1 MKKYFLEFL
10 VVFFGI
16 LLSFMIDNRMKYSER
31 VDNKNFLLEQLNE
44 VIKEDQTQLKIVEST
59 LNDCLE
65 SISILIYDYKNK
77 ILHDSVVVKHFSN
90 VSSKMSISF
99 FPQKSIYN
107 QIVQSQYLEL
117 IENKK
122 LKENLASLYEHLNDR
137 NESANLKL
145 DLFNQE
151 FDLALID
158 LVYYRTILNEVEN
171 SVDLDTSIK
180 DYKISKDY
188 RNINLVI
195 GYYMN
200 AEKRVI
206 FYWKINFLFPRM
218 PGDCL
223 KLGIL
228 LCLLWLVTKYQ
239 LKIF

>member
-31 VDNKNFLLEQLNE
+31 VDNKNFLLGQLNE
-44 VIKEDQTQLKIVEST
+44 VIKEDQIQLKSVEST
-59 LNDCLE
+59 LNNCLE
-65 SISILIYDYKNK
+65 SISILIYEYKNK

-137 NESANLKL
+137 NESINLKL

-151 FDLALID
+151 FDLAFID

-171 SVDLDTSIK
+171 PVDLDTSIK
-180 DYKISKDY
+180 DYNISKGY
-188 RNINLVI
+188 RNNNLVI
-195 GYYMN
+195 GYYVN

-206 FYWKINFLFPRM
+206 FYLEL
-218 PGDCL
+218 L
-223 KLGIL
+223 K
-228 LCLLWLVTKYQ
+228 KYREIMNEITTE
-239 LKIF
+239 LNK

>member
-16 LLSFMIDNRMKYSER
+16 LLSFMIDNRIKYSER
-31 VDNKNFLLEQLNE
+31 VDNKNFLLGQLNE
-44 VIKEDQTQLKIVEST
+44 VIKEDQIQLKIVEST
-59 LNDCLE
+59 LNNCLE

-137 NESANLKL
+137 NESVNLKL

-180 DYKISKDY
+180 DYHISKGY
-188 RNINLVI
+188 RNNNLVM

-206 FYWKINFLFPRM
+206 FYLELLKKYREIMNKITTELNN
-218 PGDCL
+218 
-223 KLGIL
+223 K
-228 LCLLWLVTKYQ
+228 
-239 LKIF
+239 

>member
-31 VDNKNFLLEQLNE
+31 VDNKNFLLGQLNG
-44 VIKEDQTQLKIVEST
+44 VIKEDQIQLKIVEST

-145 DLFNQE
+145 DQFNQE

-180 DYKISKDY
+180 DYNISKGY
-188 RNINLVI
+188 RNNNLVI
-195 GYYMN
+195 GYYVN

-206 FYWKINFLFPRM
+206 FYLEL
-218 PGDCL
+218 L
-223 KLGIL
+223 K
-228 LCLLWLVTKYQ
+228 KYREIMNEITTE
-239 LKIF
+239 LNNK

>member
-188 RNINLVI
+188 RNNNLVI

-206 FYWKINFLFPRM
+206 FYLEL
-218 PGDCL
+218 L
-223 KLGIL
+223 KKYRELMNEIL
-228 LCLLWLVTKYQ
+228 TQ
-239 LKIF
+239 LKD

>member
-44 VIKEDQTQLKIVEST
+44 VIKEDQNQLKIVEST

-137 NESANLKL
+137 NESINLKL

-151 FDLALID
+151 FDLAFID

-171 SVDLDTSIK
+171 PVDLDTSIK
-180 DYKISKDY
+180 DYNISKGY
-188 RNINLVI
+188 RNNNLVI
-195 GYYMN
+195 GYYVN

-206 FYWKINFLFPRM
+206 FYLEL
-218 PGDCL
+218 L
-223 KLGIL
+223 K
-228 LCLLWLVTKYQ
+228 KYREIMNEITTE
-239 LKIF
+239 LNK

>member
-1 MKKYFLEFL
+1 MKKYFFEFL

-44 VIKEDQTQLKIVEST
+44 VIKEDQNQLKIVEST

-65 SISILIYDYKNK
+65 SISILIHDYKNK

-145 DLFNQE
+145 DQFNQD

-180 DYKISKDY
+180 DYNISKGY
-188 RNINLVI
+188 RNNNLVI

-206 FYWKINFLFPRM
+206 FYLEL
-218 PGDCL
+218 L
-223 KLGIL
+223 K
-228 LCLLWLVTKYQ
+228 KYREIMNEITTE
-239 LKIF
+239 LNNK

>member
-44 VIKEDQTQLKIVEST
+44 VIKEDQNQLKIVEST

-117 IENKK
+117 IGNKK

-145 DLFNQE
+145 DQFNQE

-180 DYKISKDY
+180 DYNISKGY
-188 RNINLVI
+188 RNNNLVM

-206 FYWKINFLFPRM
+206 FYLEL
-218 PGDCL
+218 L
-223 KLGIL
+223 K
-228 LCLLWLVTKYQ
+228 KYREIMNEITTE
-239 LKIF
+239 LNNK

>member
-188 RNINLVI
+188 RNNNLVI

-206 FYWKINFLFPRM
+206 FYLEL
-218 PGDCL
+218 L
-223 KLGIL
+223 K
-228 LCLLWLVTKYQ
+228 KYRE
-239 LKIF
+239 LMNEISTELNNK

>member
-137 NESANLKL
+137 NESVNLKL

-151 FDLALID
+151 FDLAFID

-180 DYKISKDY
+180 DYHISKGY
-188 RNINLVI
+188 RNNNLVI
-195 GYYMN
+195 GYYVN

-206 FYWKINFLFPRM
+206 FYLEL
-218 PGDCL
+218 L
-223 KLGIL
+223 K
-228 LCLLWLVTKYQ
+228 KYREIMNEITTQ
-239 LKIF
+239 LKD

>member
-31 VDNKNFLLEQLNE
+31 VDNKNFLLGQLNQ

-59 LNDCLE
+59 LKDCLE

-137 NESANLKL
+137 NESVNLKL

-158 LVYYRTILNEVEN
+158 LVYYRTILNEVKN

-188 RNINLVI
+188 RNNNLVI

-206 FYWKINFLFPRM
+206 FYLEL
-218 PGDCL
+218 L
-223 KLGIL
+223 K
-228 LCLLWLVTKYQ
+228 KYRELMNEISTQ
-239 LKIF
+239 LKD

>member
-16 LLSFMIDNRMKYSER
+16 LLSFMIDNRIKYSER

-44 VIKEDQTQLKIVEST
+44 VIKEDQNQLKIVEST

-65 SISILIYDYKNK
+65 SISILIYDHKNK
-77 ILHDSVVVKHFSN
+77 ILHDSAVVKHFSN

-145 DLFNQE
+145 DQFNQE

-180 DYKISKDY
+180 DYNISKGY
-188 RNINLVI
+188 RNNNLVM

-206 FYWKINFLFPRM
+206 FYLEL
-218 PGDCL
+218 L
-223 KLGIL
+223 K
-228 LCLLWLVTKYQ
+228 KYREIMNEITTE
-239 LKIF
+239 LNNK

>member
-137 NESANLKL
+137 NESVNLKL

-180 DYKISKDY
+180 DYNISKGY
-188 RNINLVI
+188 RNNNLVI
-195 GYYMN
+195 GYYVN

-206 FYWKINFLFPRM
+206 FYLEL
-218 PGDCL
+218 L
-223 KLGIL
+223 K
-228 LCLLWLVTKYQ
+228 KYREIMNEITSE
-239 LKIF
+239 LNK

>member
-31 VDNKNFLLEQLNE
+31 VDNKNFLLGQLNE
-44 VIKEDQTQLKIVEST
+44 VIKEDQIQLKIVEST

-137 NESANLKL
+137 NESINLKL

-151 FDLALID
+151 FDLAFID

-180 DYKISKDY
+180 DYHISKGY
-188 RNINLVI
+188 RNNNLVI
-195 GYYMN
+195 GYYVN

-206 FYWKINFLFPRM
+206 FYLEL
-218 PGDCL
+218 L
-223 KLGIL
+223 K
-228 LCLLWLVTKYQ
+228 KYREIMNEITTE
-239 LKIF
+239 LNK

>member
-137 NESANLKL
+137 NESVNLKL

-171 SVDLDTSIK
+171 SVDLNTSIK

-188 RNINLVI
+188 RNNNLVI

-206 FYWKINFLFPRM
+206 FYLEL
-218 PGDCL
+218 L
-223 KLGIL
+223 K
-228 LCLLWLVTKYQ
+228 KYRELMNEISTQ
-239 LKIF
+239 LKD

>member
-16 LLSFMIDNRMKYSER
+16 LLSFMIDNRIKYSER

-44 VIKEDQTQLKIVEST
+44 VVKEDQNQLKIVEST

-145 DLFNQE
+145 DQFNQE

-180 DYKISKDY
+180 DYNISKGY
-188 RNINLVI
+188 RNNKLVI

-206 FYWKINFLFPRM
+206 FYLEL
-218 PGDCL
+218 L
-223 KLGIL
+223 K
-228 LCLLWLVTKYQ
+228 KYREIMNEITTE
-239 LKIF
+239 LNNK

>member
-44 VIKEDQTQLKIVEST
+44 VIKEDQAQLKIVKST

-77 ILHDSVVVKHFSN
+77 ILHDSVVVKHFAN

-206 FYWKINFLFPRM
+206 FYLEL
-218 PGDCL
+218 L
-223 KLGIL
+223 K
-228 LCLLWLVTKYQ
+228 KYRELMNEISTQ
-239 LKIF
+239 LKD

>member
-31 VDNKNFLLEQLNE
+31 VDNKNFLLGQLNE
-44 VIKEDQTQLKIVEST
+44 VIKEDQIQLKIVEST

-65 SISILIYDYKNK
+65 SISILIYDHKNK
-77 ILHDSVVVKHFSN
+77 ILHDSAVVKHFSN

-137 NESANLKL
+137 NESVNLKL

-180 DYKISKDY
+180 DYNISKGY
-188 RNINLVI
+188 RNNNLVM

-206 FYWKINFLFPRM
+206 FYLEL
-218 PGDCL
+218 L
-223 KLGIL
+223 K
-228 LCLLWLVTKYQ
+228 KYREIMNEITTE
-239 LKIF
+239 LNNK

>member
-16 LLSFMIDNRMKYSER
+16 LLSFMIDNRIKYSER

-117 IENKK
+117 IENKI

-180 DYKISKDY
+180 DYNISKGY
-188 RNINLVI
+188 RNNNLVM

-206 FYWKINFLFPRM
+206 FYLEL
-218 PGDCL
+218 L
-223 KLGIL
+223 K
-228 LCLLWLVTKYQ
+228 KYREIMNEITTD
-239 LKIF
+239 LNNK

>member
-16 LLSFMIDNRMKYSER
+16 LLSFMIDNRIKYSER
-31 VDNKNFLLEQLNE
+31 VDNKNFLLGQLNE
-44 VIKEDQTQLKIVEST
+44 MIKEDQIQLKIVEST

-180 DYKISKDY
+180 DYNISKGY
-188 RNINLVI
+188 RNNNLVI
-195 GYYMN
+195 GYYAN

-206 FYWKINFLFPRM
+206 FYLEL
-218 PGDCL
+218 L
-223 KLGIL
+223 KKYRELMNEI
-228 LCLLWLVTKYQ
+228 TKE
-239 LKIF
+239 LNK

>member
-31 VDNKNFLLEQLNE
+31 VDNKNFLLGQLNE
-44 VIKEDQTQLKIVEST
+44 VIKEDQIQLKIVEST

-180 DYKISKDY
+180 DYNISKGY
-188 RNINLVI
+188 RNNNLVM

-206 FYWKINFLFPRM
+206 FYLEL
-218 PGDCL
+218 L
-223 KLGIL
+223 K
-228 LCLLWLVTKYQ
+228 KYREIMNEITSE
-239 LKIF
+239 LNK

>member
-188 RNINLVI
+188 RNNNLVI

-206 FYWKINFLFPRM
+206 FYLEL
-218 PGDCL
+218 L
-223 KLGIL
+223 K
-228 LCLLWLVTKYQ
+228 KYRELMNEISTQ
-239 LKIF
+239 LKV

>member
-31 VDNKNFLLEQLNE
+31 VDNKNFLLGQLNE
-44 VIKEDQTQLKIVEST
+44 VIKEDQIQLKIVEST

-77 ILHDSVVVKHFSN
+77 ILNDSVVVKHFSN

-145 DLFNQE
+145 DQFNQE
-151 FDLALID
+151 FDLAFID

-180 DYKISKDY
+180 DYNISKGY
-188 RNINLVI
+188 RNNNLVI
-195 GYYMN
+195 GYYVN

-206 FYWKINFLFPRM
+206 FYLEL
-218 PGDCL
+218 L
-223 KLGIL
+223 K
-228 LCLLWLVTKYQ
+228 KYREIMNEITSE
-239 LKIF
+239 LNK

>member
-31 VDNKNFLLEQLNE
+31 VDNKNFLLGQLNE

-180 DYKISKDY
+180 DYNISKGY
-188 RNINLVI
+188 RNNNLVI

-206 FYWKINFLFPRM
+206 FYLEL
-218 PGDCL
+218 L
-223 KLGIL
+223 K
-228 LCLLWLVTKYQ
+228 KYRELMNEISTQ
-239 LKIF
+239 LKD

>member
-31 VDNKNFLLEQLNE
+31 VDNKNFLLGQLNE

-122 LKENLASLYEHLNDR
+122 LKENLGSLYEHLNDR
-137 NESANLKL
+137 NESVNLKL

-151 FDLALID
+151 FDLAFID

-180 DYKISKDY
+180 DYHISKGY
-188 RNINLVI
+188 RNNNLVI
-195 GYYMN
+195 GYYVN

-206 FYWKINFLFPRM
+206 FYLEL
-218 PGDCL
+218 L
-223 KLGIL
+223 K
-228 LCLLWLVTKYQ
+228 KYREIMNEITSE
-239 LKIF
+239 LNK

>member
-16 LLSFMIDNRMKYSER
+16 LLSFMIDNRIKYSER

-117 IENKK
+117 IENKI

-180 DYKISKDY
+180 DYNISKGY
-188 RNINLVI
+188 RNNNLVM

-206 FYWKINFLFPRM
+206 FYLEL
-218 PGDCL
+218 L
-223 KLGIL
+223 K
-228 LCLLWLVTKYQ
+228 KYREIMNEITTE
-239 LKIF
+239 LNNK

>member
-16 LLSFMIDNRMKYSER
+16 LLSFMIDNRIKYSER

-44 VIKEDQTQLKIVEST
+44 VIKEDQNQLKIVEST

-145 DLFNQE
+145 DQFNQE

-180 DYKISKDY
+180 DYNISKGY
-188 RNINLVI
+188 RNNNLVM

-206 FYWKINFLFPRM
+206 FYLEL
-218 PGDCL
+218 L
-223 KLGIL
+223 K
-228 LCLLWLVTKYQ
+228 KYREIMNEITTD
-239 LKIF
+239 LNNK

>member
-31 VDNKNFLLEQLNE
+31 VDNKNFLLGQLNE
-44 VIKEDQTQLKIVEST
+44 VIKEDQIQLKIVEST

-188 RNINLVI
+188 RNNNLVI

-206 FYWKINFLFPRM
+206 FYLEL
-218 PGDCL
+218 L
-223 KLGIL
+223 K
-228 LCLLWLVTKYQ
+228 KYRELMNEISTQ
-239 LKIF
+239 LKD

>member
-16 LLSFMIDNRMKYSER
+16 LLSFMIDNRIKYSER

-44 VIKEDQTQLKIVEST
+44 VIKEDQNQLKIVEST

-77 ILHDSVVVKHFSN
+77 ILYDSVVVKHFSN

-145 DLFNQE
+145 DQFNQE

-180 DYKISKDY
+180 DYNISKGY
-188 RNINLVI
+188 RNNNLVM

-206 FYWKINFLFPRM
+206 FYLEL
-218 PGDCL
+218 L
-223 KLGIL
+223 K
-228 LCLLWLVTKYQ
+228 KYREIMNEITTE
-239 LKIF
+239 LNNK

>member
-1 MKKYFLEFL
+1 
-10 VVFFGI
+10 
-16 LLSFMIDNRMKYSER
+16 
-31 VDNKNFLLEQLNE
+31 
-44 VIKEDQTQLKIVEST
+44 
-59 LNDCLE
+59 
-65 SISILIYDYKNK
+65 
-77 ILHDSVVVKHFSN
+77 
-90 VSSKMSISF
+90 MSISF

-137 NESANLKL
+137 NESVNLKL

-188 RNINLVI
+188 RNNNLVI

-206 FYWKINFLFPRM
+206 FYLEL
-218 PGDCL
+218 L
-223 KLGIL
+223 K
-228 LCLLWLVTKYQ
+228 KYRELMNEISTQ
-239 LKIF
+239 LKD

>member
-31 VDNKNFLLEQLNE
+31 VDNKNFLLGQLNE

-137 NESANLKL
+137 NESVNLKL

-180 DYKISKDY
+180 DYNISKGY
-188 RNINLVI
+188 RNNNLVI
-195 GYYMN
+195 GFYMN

-206 FYWKINFLFPRM
+206 FYLEL
-218 PGDCL
+218 L
-223 KLGIL
+223 K
-228 LCLLWLVTKYQ
+228 KYRELMNEISTQ
-239 LKIF
+239 LKD

>member
-31 VDNKNFLLEQLNE
+31 VDNKNFLLGQLNE

-65 SISILIYDYKNK
+65 SISILIYDYKNRV
-77 ILHDSVVVKHFSN
+77 LHDSVVVKHFSN

-137 NESANLKL
+137 NESVNLKL

-158 LVYYRTILNEVEN
+158 LINYRTILNEVEN
-171 SVDLDTSIK
+171 SVDLNTSIK
-180 DYKISKDY
+180 DYNISRDY
-188 RNINLVI
+188 RNSKIVL
-195 GYYMN
+195 GYYVN

-206 FYWKINFLFPRM
+206 FYLEL
-218 PGDCL
+218 L
-223 KLGIL
+223 K
-228 LCLLWLVTKYQ
+228 KYRELMNEISTQ
-239 LKIF
+239 LKD

>member
-137 NESANLKL
+137 NESVNLKL

-158 LVYYRTILNEVEN
+158 LVYYRTILNEVKN

-180 DYKISKDY
+180 DYNISKGY
-188 RNINLVI
+188 RNNNLVI

-206 FYWKINFLFPRM
+206 FYLEL
-218 PGDCL
+218 L
-223 KLGIL
+223 K
-228 LCLLWLVTKYQ
+228 KYRELMNEISTQ
-239 LKIF
+239 LKD

>member
-1 MKKYFLEFL
+1 MKKYFFEFL

-16 LLSFMIDNRMKYSER
+16 LLSFMIDNRIKYSDR
-31 VDNKNFLLEQLNE
+31 VDNKNFLLGQLDE
-44 VIKEDQTQLKIVEST
+44 VISEDQNQLKIVEST
-59 LNDCLE
+59 LKDCLE
-65 SISILIYDYKNK
+65 SISILIYDYKNDL
-77 ILHDSVVVKHFSN
+77 LHDSVVVSHFSN

-99 FPQKSIYN
+99 FPQRSIYN

-122 LKENLASLYEHLNDR
+122 LKDNLASLYEHLNDR

-158 LVYYRTILNEVEN
+158 LVYYRTIINEVEN

-180 DYKISKDY
+180 DYNISKDY
-188 RNINLVI
+188 RNNNLVL
-195 GYYMN
+195 GYYVN

-206 FYWKINFLFPRM
+206 FYLEL
-218 PGDCL
+218 L
-223 KLGIL
+223 K
-228 LCLLWLVTKYQ
+228 KYRELMTQISMQ
-239 LKIF
+239 LKN

>member
-1 MKKYFLEFL
+1 MKKYFFEFL

-31 VDNKNFLLEQLNE
+31 VDNKNFLLGQLNE
-44 VIKEDQTQLKIVEST
+44 VIREDQGQLKIVENT

-77 ILHDSVVVKHFSN
+77 ILHDSVIVKHFSN

-145 DLFNQE
+145 DLFNKE

-180 DYKISKDY
+180 DFNISKGY
-188 RNINLVI
+188 RNSNLVL
-195 GYYMN
+195 GFYVN

-206 FYWKINFLFPRM
+206 FYLEL
-218 PGDCL
+218 L
-223 KLGIL
+223 K
-228 LCLLWLVTKYQ
+228 KYRELMNEISTQ
-239 LKIF
+239 LKD

>member
-44 VIKEDQTQLKIVEST
+44 VIKEDQNQLKIVEST

-137 NESANLKL
+137 NESVNLKL

-151 FDLALID
+151 FDLAFID

-180 DYKISKDY
+180 DYHISKGY
-188 RNINLVI
+188 RNNNLVI
-195 GYYMN
+195 GYYVN

-206 FYWKINFLFPRM
+206 FYLEL
-218 PGDCL
+218 L
-223 KLGIL
+223 KKYREIMNEI
-228 LCLLWLVTKYQ
+228 TKE
-239 LKIF
+239 LNNK

>member
-31 VDNKNFLLEQLNE
+31 VDNKNFLLGQLNE
-44 VIKEDQTQLKIVEST
+44 VIKEDQIQLKIVEST

-137 NESANLKL
+137 NESVNLKL

-180 DYKISKDY
+180 DYNISKGY
-188 RNINLVI
+188 RNNNLVI
-195 GYYMN
+195 GYYVN

-206 FYWKINFLFPRM
+206 FYLEL
-218 PGDCL
+218 L
-223 KLGIL
+223 K
-228 LCLLWLVTKYQ
+228 KYREIMNEITTE
-239 LKIF
+239 LNK

>member
-188 RNINLVI
+188 RNNNLVI

-206 FYWKINFLFPRM
+206 FYSEL
-218 PGDCL
+218 L
-223 KLGIL
+223 K
-228 LCLLWLVTKYQ
+228 KYRELMNEISIQ
-239 LKIF
+239 LKN

>member
-16 LLSFMIDNRMKYSER
+16 LLSFMIDNRIKYSER
-31 VDNKNFLLEQLNE
+31 VENKNFLLEQLNE
-44 VIKEDQTQLKIVEST
+44 VIKEDQNQLKIVEST

-65 SISILIYDYKNK
+65 SISILIHDYKNK

-145 DLFNQE
+145 DQFNQE

-180 DYKISKDY
+180 DYNISKGY
-188 RNINLVI
+188 RNNNLVM

-206 FYWKINFLFPRM
+206 FYLEL
-218 PGDCL
+218 L
-223 KLGIL
+223 K
-228 LCLLWLVTKYQ
+228 KYREIMNEITTE
-239 LKIF
+239 LNNK

>member
-31 VDNKNFLLEQLNE
+31 VDNKNFLLGQLNE
-44 VIKEDQTQLKIVEST
+44 VIKEDQIQLKIVEST

-145 DLFNQE
+145 DQFNQE

-180 DYKISKDY
+180 DYHISKGY
-188 RNINLVI
+188 RKNNLVI
-195 GYYMN
+195 GYYVN

-206 FYWKINFLFPRM
+206 FYLEL
-218 PGDCL
+218 L
-223 KLGIL
+223 K
-228 LCLLWLVTKYQ
+228 KYREIMNEITSE
-239 LKIF
+239 LNK